1 MSKTRVWKDVPGSP
15 LYEVSNDGLVRSKP
29 KILKPWQ
36 LPSGHLHVNL
46 GGKRREYVHRLVALA
61 FLDASAEKPIVNH
74 KNGRPTDNRV
84 ENLEWVTPGENI
96 AHGFRSNGRVPYQ
109 NVKVAAVDAWGCIAH
124 EFNSITAAASRFK
137 VSKGAIS
144 SAIKRG
150 GYSVGYSWI
159 KT

>member
-1 MSKTRVWKDVPGSP
+1 MRVWKDVPGSP

-29 KILKPWQ
+29 KLLKPWQ

-61 FLDASAEKPIVNH
+61 FLDAPAEKPIVNH

-109 NVKVAAVDAWGCIAH
+109 NTPVCAIDANGEIAH
-124 EFNSITAAASRFK
+124 VFKSITAAGAHFS
-137 VSKGAIS
+137 VTKGSIA
-144 SAIKRG
+144 SAIKRAG
-150 GYSVGYSWI
+150 TSVGYRWCKYEI
-159 KT
+159 